1 MSPDNAGKVKDAETA
16 YKSKNYE
23 SKSLMGP
30 LKSLGAPG
38 KYPLFHPP
46 PPSVGL
52 SITRIQ
58 KLNRNIY
65 TEKDDVYMYSDK
77 VKNGVKL

>member
-1 MSPDNAGKVKDAETA
+1 MKVKV
-16 YKSKNYE
+16 SW
-23 SKSLMGP
+23 GP
-30 LKSLGAPG
+30 LNVWGPRGSIPCST
-38 KYPLFHPP
+38 P

-58 KLNRNIY
+58 KLNQNIY
-65 TEKDDVYMYSDK
+65 TEKDDVYMYSNK